1 MTLAPAAQAAAASS
15 LGHDDGF
22 TLTEL
27 LVAMAITLSLMAA
40 LFGLAQPAQ
49 GIFDAQ
55 SELADM
61 QQRLRVGVDVLAH
74 DLLMADAPVM
84 PYRVGRRR
92 PDPERGVFF
101 RADTISVLSVPWDGA
116 TVESHT
122 YYLRRDPAAGEFQLR
137 HYDGASTDRP
147 VLDHVVQLNFEYFGA
162 GQVRLAPARF
172 EDGPWYPDTTDSH
185 RFDTDLLNIRLVR
198 VTLRVQSARAA
209 LRGPAG
215 ALFAQGGT
223 AVSRERYLPDREIR
237 FDVTPRNIG
246 RE

>member
-1 MTLAPAAQAAAASS
+1 
-15 LGHDDGF
+15 
-22 TLTEL
+22 
-27 LVAMAITLSLMAA
+27 MAA

-74 DLLMADAPVM
+74 DVLMAGAPVM

-92 PDPERGVFF
+92 PDPDRGVFF
-101 RADTISVLSVPWDGA
+101 RPDTISVLSVPWDGA

-147 VLDHVVQLNFEYFGA
+147 VLDHVVHLNFEYFGA
-162 GQVRLAPARF
+162 GQARLDPARF
-172 EDGPWYPDTTDSH
+172 VDGPWYPDAADSH
-185 RFDTDLLNIRLVR
+185 RFDSDLLHIRLVR

-215 ALFAQGGT
+215 ALFAHGGT
-223 AVSRERYLPDREIR
+223 AGLQGALPAG
-237 FDVTPRNIG
+237 PRDPV
-246 RE
+246 RRHATEHQS

>member
-1 MTLAPAAQAAAASS
+1 MTLAPAVQAAAASS
-15 LGHDDGF
+15 VGHDDGF

-55 SELADM
+55 LELADM

-74 DLLMADAPVM
+74 GLLMADAPVM

-122 YYLRRDPAAGEFQLR
+122 YLSAPRPGGRRVPASALRWRIDRSTGAGPRGAAELRVLRRRSGQTRPGEVRGRSLVP
-137 HYDGASTDRP
+137 GCDR
-147 VLDHVVQLNFEYFGA
+147 
-162 GQVRLAPARF
+162 
-172 EDGPWYPDTTDSH
+172 
-185 RFDTDLLNIRLVR
+185 
-198 VTLRVQSARAA
+198 
-209 LRGPAG
+209 
-215 ALFAQGGT
+215 
-223 AVSRERYLPDREIR
+223 
-237 FDVTPRNIG
+237 
-246 RE
+246 